1 MIKRFSNQRQIVYD
15 SLLALEHSTSEEL
28 IEYIKEI
35 YSEISL
41 ATIYRNL
48 SVLLDEEL
56 ITKININGIDYY
68 ETTKDTHFHF
78 ICKRCNKIQDI
89 LPNEIP
95 INIKDIDYINSN
107 KILSFNITFT
117 GICKDCLNKQLK

>member
-28 IEYIKEI
+28 IEYIKEN

-78 ICKRCNKIQDI
+78 ICKRWN
-89 LPNEIP
+89 
-95 INIKDIDYINSN
+95 NI
-107 KILSFNITFT
+107 F
-117 GICKDCLNKQLK
+117 